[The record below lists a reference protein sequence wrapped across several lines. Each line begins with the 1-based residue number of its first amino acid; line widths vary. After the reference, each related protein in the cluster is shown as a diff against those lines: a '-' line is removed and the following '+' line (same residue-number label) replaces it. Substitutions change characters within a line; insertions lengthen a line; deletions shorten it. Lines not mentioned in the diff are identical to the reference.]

1 MTDTG
6 MELHGEEVSTAAHAE
21 GEHAHPSDVTYIKVA
36 LVLFV
41 ITAAEVATYYTNVK
55 GIALVAILTPMMI
68 AKFAIVAAWFMHL
81 RFDSH
86 IYRRFFVTGIV
97 LAAVVYMVV
106 LFTFHVF
113 AD

>member
-1 MTDTG
+1 MSETGVHEVHEEFATDP
-6 MELHGEEVSTAAHAE
+6 HAPA
-21 GEHAHPSDVTYIKVA
+21 EHAHPSDLAYIKVA

-41 ITAAEVATYYTNVK
+41 ITAAEVATYYANIK
-55 GIALVAILTPMMI
+55 GLALIAILTPMMI

-86 IYRRFFVTGIV
+86 IYRRFFITGIV
-97 LAAVVYMVV
+97 LAVIVYTIV